1 VKPSDQP
8 NQKKEIIAENR
19 NFGLDL
25 FRAIAILFVV
35 LVHSC
40 QFLNGTVLDGF
51 PFFRM
56 IDGVDLFFVLS
67 GFLIGGI
74 LLKEINT
81 HETFGRKQLFNFWKR
96 RWFRTLPAYY
106 LVLIANYFLVKY
118 ALSGGDV
125 NQCTWKNFVFLHNF
139 AQPSVDFFWES
150 WSLSVEEWF
159 YLLSPILLIIFLKFT
174 TPKIAFITTTLLMLS
189 FSTIYR
195 ICITTNDINHFW
207 FDVTFRKMVVTRL
220 DSIAFGLLAAWLFYY
235 YRSMWGRLKYTGLVA
250 GLAIMVFILN
260 YKSPDTSF
268 YNQVLLFTITPIS
281 AALLLPFAQS
291 IQSAR
296 GIFAKAITHISK
308 ISYSMY
314 LINLGLMIQVLNSN
328 FAPQIALHGILFY
341 ISFWIALLVASTL
354 LYMFF
359 EKPMMNLRDKF

>member
-1 VKPSDQP
+1 MNELNQQP
-8 NQKKEIIAENR
+8 R

-25 FRAIAILFVV
+25 FRAIAILCVV
-35 LVHSC
+35 LVHSS
-40 QFLNGTVLDGF
+40 QFLTGTAIDGF

-74 LLKEINT
+74 LLAEINKQ
-81 HETFGRKQLFNFWKR
+81 ETFGAKQLLNFWKR

-106 LVLIANYFLVKY
+106 LVLIANYLMVKY
-118 ALSGGDV
+118 AFIGGDP

-139 AQPSVDFFWES
+139 AQPAVDFFWES

-159 YLLSPILLIIFLKFT
+159 YLLSPLLLILCLQFT
-174 TPKIAFITTTLLMLS
+174 SPKTAFISTALVMLV
-189 FSTIYR
+189 FSTVYR

-220 DSIAFGLLAAWLFYY
+220 DSIAFGLVAAWIFYY
-235 YRSMWGRLKYTGLVA
+235 YRTAWDKAKYGGLLTGI
-250 GLAIMVFILN
+250 AIMVFILN

-268 YNQVLLFTITPIS
+268 YNQVILFTITPLS
-281 AALLLPFAQS
+281 ALLLLPFAQS
-291 IQSAR
+291 LPTAR
-296 GIFAKAITHISK
+296 PAIAKPITHISK

-314 LINLGLMIQVLNSN
+314 LINLGLMIQFMTFN
-328 FAPQIALHGILFY
+328 FSGFIADNGILVY
-341 ISFWIALLVASTL
+341 IGFWMALVVASTF
-354 LYMFF
+354 LYQFV